1 MEVGWIAAIIIGGL
15 AGWFAEM
22 IMKSDTGI
30 IMNIVLGI
38 VGALVAS
45 WLFGIVGL
53 SLPFNALVNY
63 LITGF
68 IGACILIFVGRLIR
82 R

>member
-1 MEVGWIAAIIIGGL
+1 
-15 AGWFAEM
+15 M